1 MEEDVKVRDAMT
13 PKVLTVKPS
22 ESVDKAAKIM
32 ADKNIGSIIVVKND
46 KPVGIVTERDICYR
60 VVASNKLPSK
70 VSVKDI
76 MSSHLITVSPDNTLN
91 EAARTMA
98 KKNIRR
104 LPVVKDNSLV
114 GIITNKD
121 IITIS
126 PEICENLKEIVE
138 ISRPTTDRTGGV
150 PEKGTCEICGEY
162 MVTIYEVDGKFIC
175 EDCKE
180 DSFG

>member
-1 MEEDVKVRDAMT
+1 MVKDAMT
-13 PKVLTVKPS
+13 TKVLTVEPS
-22 ESVDKAAKIM
+22 ESSDKVAKMM
-32 ADKNIGSIIVVKND
+32 ADKNIGSIIIVKNS

-76 MSSHLITVSPDNTLN
+76 MSSQLITISPDNTLN

-104 LPVVKDNSLV
+104 LLVVKDNSLV
-114 GIITNKD
+114 GIITIKD
-121 IITIS
+121 IVSIS
-126 PEICENLKEIVE
+126 PEICEILKDLAEAGWSAVY
-138 ISRPTTDRTGGV
+138 SRTGGV
-150 PEKGTCEICGEY
+150 PDKGTCEICGEY
-162 MVTIYEVDGKFIC
+162 MVTIYEMDGKFVC

-180 DSFG
+180 ESLG